1 MINPNGNDPHSTIA
15 VEEPPV
21 HEQVEETTPTI
32 VKQLFATRKQRPGQP
47 QQNKIILIAGGA
59 VAVALLLFV
68 FSAAPSRKHG
78 VGKGK
83 LDILTKAT
91 PKKQVN
97 SDDSDEQKSLFPIVE
112 STPPRP
118 AAGISNDGQIGE
130 QDLEHM
136 AKRAPQPK
144 IRNYPQPSVRNYPQP
159 ASPEV
164 GSLGAI
170 PPFDQGTTAWQAPPY
185 QPGNAPAESSN
196 SAPKAERE
204 FLPSLVFARK
214 LAPTTT
220 SASSTSVIVNDAP
233 TLGLPIGTRLRARL
247 ESAASTAVSTPVIA
261 VIEYNYENDGE
272 IVVPAGTKIF
282 GRIQEA
288 DRTGYLGIKFNSLLM
303 PDGATLALDA
313 VGTNLDLGPLR
324 GKVEGKN
331 SGKNALV
338 RSLSGVGEVAALVVG
353 RSGSMNQPFSE
364 GDMVRERVSSNIG
377 QSADQEVMRLAVAE
391 HIVVSVPANTPI
403 YVVLEKT
410 TKAVPETQ
418 TLRTGAADS
427 ARGTDNAESLRQLLQ
442 LQRELNQSAELNPKQ
457 TEP

>member
-1 MINPNGNDPHSTIA
+1 MIHSNGNDPHSTITL
-15 VEEPPV
+15 EEPPAS
-21 HEQVEETTPTI
+21 EQVEEAKPTI
-32 VKQLFATRKQRPGQP
+32 AKLFATRKLQPAQP

-68 FSAAPSRKHG
+68 FSAAPTRKHG
-78 VGKGK
+78 LSKGK
-83 LDILTKAT
+83 LDTLTKAA
-91 PKKQVN
+91 PKKQLN

-118 AAGISNDGQIGE
+118 AAGTSNEGQIGE

-136 AKRAPQPK
+136 GKHVPQAK
-144 IRNYPQPSVRNYPQP
+144 IRSYPQSSVRNYPQP
-159 ASPEV
+159 AAPEV

-185 QPGNAPAESSN
+185 QPGNAPPEASN
-196 SAPKAERE
+196 TAPKADRE
-204 FLPSLVFARK
+204 LPSLVFVQK
-214 LAPTTT
+214 LAPTTS
-220 SASSTSVIVNDAP
+220 SASSTSAIVNDAP

-261 VIEYNYENDGE
+261 VIEYNYEKDGE
-272 IVVPAGTKIF
+272 IVVPAGTKVL

-303 PDGATLALDA
+303 PDGAMLALDA
-313 VGTNLDLGPLR
+313 VGTRLDLGPLR

-331 SGKNALV
+331 SGKNALI
-338 RSLSGVGEVAALVVG
+338 RSLSGVGEVAALVAG
-353 RSGSMNQPFSE
+353 RSGNMNQPFSE

-377 QSADQEVMRLAVAE
+377 QSADQEVMRLAVTE

-410 TKAVPETQ
+410 TKPVPETQ
-418 TLRTGAADS
+418 TLRTGAPDS
-427 ARGTDNAESLRQLLQ
+427 ARGTDSAESLRQLLQ